1 VRRFEPG
8 LRSETV
14 RRTNLSAI
22 ARELHAHG
30 PVSRSRLG
38 ARTGLTRGAIAVLI
52 GEFVGAGMVSE
63 QRPGPAGTPGRP
75 SVRVSPLPDGAV
87 ALAVDLAVDS
97 LAAAV
102 VGFGGTILAHRR
114 VERLRVETSVA
125 ETVAAV
131 AELARSVGGSRLDRH
146 ELVGIGAA
154 VAGVVRRT
162 DGVVSMAPNLGW
174 RDVGLG
180 EALATALGTAL
191 PVSLANEAD
200 LGALAEVRRGA
211 AGGRAHVLFV
221 SGEVGVGGGMIVDGR
236 PLTGVAGYGG
246 EIGHF
251 PLNPRGG
258 RCRCGSIGC
267 LETEVGEDAL
277 LLRAGHTVGGGREGI
292 RVVLEEAA
300 AGSPAALAALDHVG
314 SWLGRGLAGMVNVLN
329 PELIVLGGL
338 FGRIHAHIVGP
349 VERALDEMALPAP
362 RGLVSVVPAA
372 LADDAPLL
380 GAAELAFEPFL
391 SDPALWFG
399 ARQALAARSA

>member
-1 VRRFEPG
+1 MRRFEPG

-14 RRTNLSAI
+14 RRTNLAAI

-38 ARTGLTRGAIAVLI
+38 SRTGLTRGAIAVLI
-52 GEFVGAGMVSE
+52 GEFVAAGIVHE
-63 QRPGPAGTPGRP
+63 QRSVPGGTPGRP
-75 SVRVSPLPDGAV
+75 SVRVSPVPEGAV
-87 ALAVDLAVDS
+87 ALALDMAVDS

-102 VGFGGTILAHRR
+102 VGFGGEVLAHSRIDR
-114 VERLRVETSVA
+114 PRTETSVA
-125 ETVAAV
+125 ETVGAV
-131 AELARSVGGSRLDRH
+131 ADLARAVAGSRLDRD

-154 VAGVVRRT
+154 VAGVVRRP

-180 EALATALGTAL
+180 EALAEALETSL
-191 PVSLANEAD
+191 RVSVGNEAD
-200 LGALAEVRRGA
+200 LGALAELRRGVA
-211 AGGRAHVLFV
+211 AGRAHVLFV
-221 SGEVGVGGGMIVDGR
+221 SGEVGVGGGVIADGH

-251 PLNPRGG
+251 PLNPGG
-258 RCRCGSIGC
+258 ARCRCGSTGC

-277 LLRAGHTVGGGREGI
+277 LLRAGHPIGSGPEGI
-292 RVVLEEAA
+292 RAVLDEAA
-300 AGSPAALAALDHVG
+300 TGSPTALAALEHVG

-338 FGRIHAHIVGP
+338 FGRIHPHIHRP
-349 VERALDEMALPAP
+349 IERALDEMALPAQ
-362 RGLVSVVPAA
+362 RRLVSVVPAA
-372 LADDAPLL
+372 LADDASLL

-391 SDPALWFG
+391 SDPAVWLG